1 MSPHRVGLLFGLNG
15 GKGNVEEWTMTWVLF
30 CFFSVRKKLVVR
42 LQEAEEMVEVS
53 NGKSSSLEKT
63 KHRLQSEIED
73 LAIDVERANTAAAAL
88 DKKQR
93 NFDKVAGPAPTHD
106 SAF

>member
-1 MSPHRVGLLFGLNG
+1 MSLHHVGLPFGPNG
-15 GKGNVEEWTMTWVLF
+15 GKQCGRVDDDVVLF
-30 CFFSVRKKLVVR
+30 CFSVRKKLVVR

-53 NGKSSSLEKT
+53 NAKSSSLEKT

-73 LAIDVERANTAAAAL
+73 LAIDVERANAAAVAL

-93 NFDKVAGPAPTHD
+93 NFDKVADFLSSITYFG
-106 SAF
+106 